1 MVDSNLQKQPHT
13 FPDLLAA
20 VTALAGFVGEWSSLL
35 QFEVSAVFD
44 GGERVF
50 SGYQVRAK
58 DMDGFGVGYI
68 CARAKPTEAPDA
80 TNAADLL
87 PD

>member
-1 MVDSNLQKQPHT
+1 MVDSNLQKEPHT

-44 GGERVF
+44 GGERAF
-50 SGYQVRAK
+50 AGYQVRAK
-58 DMDGFGVGYI
+58 DLDGFGVGYI
-68 CARAKPTEAPDA
+68 RPRA
-80 TNAADLL
+80 
-87 PD
+87 